1 MSVSVMSIGARLEA
15 SIGLAKIK
23 RRLAHL
29 LSTGEGYDG
38 RVLIDL
44 GPNGRLLVDHHEV
57 YVPRDDNPAQT
68 SLAIDLRDLDQFL
81 GGQLSVQMLMMT
93 KRLRIAGRMTDAL
106 RFARYLE
113 LEIFGSSALPA

>member
-44 GPNGRLLVDHHEV
+44 GPNGRLLVDRHEV
-57 YVPRDDNPAQT
+57 YVPHDERPAPT

-81 GGQLSVQMLMMT
+81 GGQLTVQMLMMT

-106 RFARYLE
+106 RFARHLE
-113 LEIFGSSALPA
+113 LGIFGSSALPA

>member
-1 MSVSVMSIGARLEA
+1 MSVSVLSIAAKLEA
-15 SIGLAKIK
+15 SIGMAKIK

-29 LSTGEGYDG
+29 LSIGEGYNG

-44 GPNGRLLVDHHEV
+44 GPSGRLLVDHGEV
-57 YVPRDDNPAQT
+57 SVPHGEKPAQT

-81 GGQLSVQMLMMT
+81 GGQLTVQMLMMT

-106 RFARYLE
+106 HFARYLE
-113 LEIFGSSALPA
+113 LEIFGRSALPA

>member
-44 GPNGRLLVDHHEV
+44 GPNGRLLVDHHGV